1 MLLVTPTNP
10 GAVWKDTAQRC
21 DSKEARIP
29 GGHPGDWPPLVP
41 KRIESQVLQGEID

>member
-29 GGHPGDWPPLVP
+29 GGHLGTGHHW
-41 KRIESQVLQGEID
+41 SQED